1 MSRGKA
7 SRKPGQLRIIGGQW
21 RGRRLELAPD
31 TGIRPTGDRIRE
43 TLFNWL
49 TPIIEGA
56 RCLDLFA
63 GSGALGLEALSR
75 GAGEAVFI
83 ERDAAACSRLE
94 TVIKKLGCRNASVTC
109 GDAVRFLRGA
119 PPTQGF
125 DIVFL
130 DPPFGAMSLS
140 NLCTLIDAGWLSVG
154 ARIYVE
160 TSRHDDLPEL
170 PSAGSPGGSP
180 ERSTIWPSAWT
191 VERDKT
197 AGQVRYMLFKRT
209 GAEAKSDE
217 RAGE

>member
-49 TPIIEGA
+49 TPVIEGA

-83 ERDAAACSRLE
+83 ERDAEACSRLE
-94 TVIKKLGCRNASVTC
+94 AAMEKFGCRNARVTC

-119 PPTQGF
+119 PPSQGF

-140 NLCTLIDAGWLSVG
+140 NLCTLIDAGWLSAG

-160 TSRHDDLPEL
+160 TSRHDDLRES
-170 PSAGSPGGSP
+170 PSTGSTVGSP
-180 ERSTIWPSAWT
+180 IWPPAWT
-191 VERDKT
+191 LERDKT
-197 AGQVRYMLFKRT
+197 AGQVHYMLFRRT
-209 GAEAKSDE
+209 RADANADE